1 MATENKSQSGSWT
14 SFLKSIAS
22 YNGDLASL
30 TAPPFILSPVSLTEY
45 SKFWAESTSEFV
57 APTLEQDPEQRF
69 LKVVRWFI
77 GTLREQYCSRN
88 EKLGSEK
95 KPLNPF
101 LGEVFTGYW
110 DNAEY
115 GRTVLVSEQVS
126 HHPPVTGYAIW
137 NDDNKVQLQG
147 YNGIKASLST
157 SAISV
162 RQYGHAVLTLDSF
175 GGEKYLIT
183 LPALHIEGILFGSPY
198 VELEGKSFIQSTS
211 GYKATIEYSGKG
223 YFSGKKNTF
232 KAKITPEGKPNDT
245 LYTISGQWSGVSKI
259 KDAKGKST
267 TFLDS
272 KDVVVNQLQ
281 VKPTEEQS
289 ELESRRAWASVA
301 DAITQGNYELI
312 HQEKSKLEVEQ
323 RVFRK
328 REERD
333 GKTWPRRWFA
343 QTLVKDEPWY
353 EQLSEKAGVVAGA
366 SASSSSS
373 NAVKADRNTD
383 TNWRFDRT
391 LYEQNVI
398 KADKNDTSKPDEIFN
413 YVVELR
419 NEDPVAGELDD
430 DKGSLVPG
438 TA

>member
-1 MATENKSQSGSWT
+1 MSS
-14 SFLKSIAS
+14 
-22 YNGDLASL
+22 
-30 TAPPFILSPVSLTEY
+30 VSLTEY
-45 SKFWAESTSEFV
+45 SKFWAESTSEFI
-57 APTLEQDPEQRF
+57 APALEQDPEQRF
-69 LKVVRWFI
+69 LKVLRWFI

-110 DNAEY
+110 DSPEH

-137 NDDNKVQLQG
+137 NDSNKVQLQG

-232 KAKITPEGKPNDT
+232 KAKVTSDSNPKNT

-259 KDAKGKST
+259 KAANGKEN

-272 KDVVVNQLQ
+272 KDMVVNQLQ
-281 VKPTEEQS
+281 VKPIAEQN
-289 ELESRRAWASVA
+289 ELESRRAWAKVA
-301 DAITQGNYELI
+301 DAITVGNYELI
-312 HQEKSKLEVEQ
+312 HQEKSKIEVEQ

-333 GKTWPRRWFA
+333 GKTWPRRWF
-343 QTLVKDEPWY
+343 TSTFVKDEQWY

-373 NAVKADRNTD
+373 NVTKANREID
-383 TNWRFDRT
+383 TNWRFDRK
-391 LYEQNVI
+391 LYEENVV
-398 KADKNDTSKPDEIFN
+398 KADVNDTKPDAIFD
-413 YVVELR
+413 YIVELR
-419 NEDPVAGELDD
+419 KEQPVAGELDD
-430 DKGSLVPG
+430 DKGALIPG